1 MGLLCLEERGS
12 TDVSSPRIYLPQPLE
27 TGDTCTVT
35 AEQARYL
42 GNILRM
48 REGEP
53 LLVFNGTPWEYEAV
67 IRRAAEGMAVE
78 ITGKRAMPA
87 GGIEITLCQA
97 IPKAEK
103 MDGIIRHATELGV
116 GRIVPFLAGRS
127 IPRWPAVKWPQK
139 RERWQKIALEAA
151 RQSGRI
157 DIPEI
162 SAIASFAEIIDST
175 QKGEMKL
182 IPWEEE
188 AGLGI
193 REILRDPKYDGMRS
207 FYLIIGPEGGFDKDE
222 IHQARE
228 AGFIS
233 VSLGKRVLRVETAAL
248 AVLAILQY
256 ERGSLGGSDTGRAL

>member
-1 MGLLCLEERGS
+1 M
-12 TDVSSPRIYLPQPLE
+12 TIPRIYLPQPLE
-27 TGDTCTVT
+27 TGDTCPVT
-35 AEQARYL
+35 TEQARYL
-42 GNILRM
+42 GAVLRM

-67 IRRAAEGMAVE
+67 VQQTLGGMAVE
-78 ITGKRAMPA
+78 ITGRRAMPA

-116 GRIVPFLAGRS
+116 GRIVPFLAERS
-127 IPRWPAVKWPQK
+127 VPRWPAAKWPQK

-162 SAIASFAEIIDST
+162 AGIASFAEMLGSARD
-175 QKGEMKL
+175 GEMKL

-188 AGLGI
+188 SGRGI
-193 REILRDPKYDGMRS
+193 REVLRDRRYDGMKR
-207 FYLIIGPEGGFDKDE
+207 FHLVIGPEGGFGQGE
-222 IHQARE
+222 IDRARE
-228 AGFIS
+228 AGFLS

-248 AVLAILQY
+248 AVVAILQY
-256 ERGSLGGSDTGRAL
+256 EHGAFGGADTGRFL

>member
-1 MGLLCLEERGS
+1 V
-12 TDVSSPRIYLPQPLE
+12 TIPRIYLPQSLE
-27 TGDTCTVT
+27 TGDACAVT

-42 GNILRM
+42 GSVLRM

-67 IRRAAEGMAVE
+67 VRQAAEGMAVE
-78 ITGKRAMPA
+78 ITGRRAMPA

-116 GRIVPFLAGRS
+116 GRIVPFLAERS
-127 IPRWPAVKWPQK
+127 IPRWPAAKWPQK

-162 SAIASFAEIIDST
+162 AGIASFAEMLEAARN
-175 QKGEMKL
+175 GEMKL

-207 FYLIIGPEGGFDKDE
+207 FHLIIGPEGGFGNGE
-222 IHQARE
+222 INQART

-256 ERGSLGGSDTGRAL
+256 ERGALGGSDTGRSL

>member
-1 MGLLCLEERGS
+1 M
-12 TDVSSPRIYLPQPLE
+12 TIPRIYLPQPIE
-27 TGDTCTVT
+27 IGDTCAVT

-42 GNILRM
+42 ETVLRM
-48 REGEP
+48 RGGEP
-53 LLVFNGTPWEYEAV
+53 LLVFNGSAWEFEAV
-67 IRRAAEGMAVE
+67 VRQAADDLAVE
-78 ITGKRAMPA
+78 ITGRRAMTA
-87 GGIEITLCQA
+87 GGIEVTLCQA

-116 GRIVPFLAGRS
+116 GRIIPFLAERS
-127 IPRWPAVKWPQK
+127 IPRWPSAKWPLK

-162 SAIASFAEIIDST
+162 GGIASFSEMLESARN
-175 QKGEMKL
+175 GELKL

-188 AGLGI
+188 SDLGI
-193 REILRDPKYDGMRS
+193 REVLRDPRYDGVNS
-207 FYLIIGPEGGFDKDE
+207 FHLIIGPEGGFGKDE
-222 IHQARE
+222 IDRARG
-228 AGFIS
+228 AGFLS

-256 ERGSLGGSDTGRAL
+256 ERGALGGADTGRPL

>member
-1 MGLLCLEERGS
+1 V
-12 TDVSSPRIYLPQPLE
+12 TVPRIYLPHPLE
-27 TGDTCTVT
+27 TGDTCAVT

-42 GNILRM
+42 GSVLRM
-48 REGEP
+48 RAGEP

-67 IRRAAEGMAVE
+67 VRQRAEGMALE
-78 ITGKRAMPA
+78 ITGKRAMPS
-87 GGIEITLCQA
+87 GGIEVTLCQA

-116 GRIVPFLAGRS
+116 GRIIPFLAERS
-127 IPRWPAVKWPQK
+127 VPRWPEAKWPQK

-162 SAIASFAEIIDST
+162 AGIASFAGMLEAAQS
-175 QKGEMKL
+175 GEMKL

-188 AGLGI
+188 SGLGI
-193 REILRDPKYDGMRS
+193 RVALRDPRYDGMKS
-207 FYLIIGPEGGFDKDE
+207 FHLVIGPEGGFSKEE
-222 IHQARE
+222 IDRARG
-228 AGFIS
+228 AGFLS
-233 VSLGKRVLRVETAAL
+233 VSLGRRVLRVETAAL

-256 ERGSLGGSDTGRAL
+256 ERGSLGGADTGGAL